1 MVNQNK
7 RSFVLYGD
15 MEQHISL
22 LTDDQAGQL
31 LKGLFSYSNTGET
44 PTFQDGIVT
53 MAFSFVRAQLDR
65 DAAKYEETCRRRS
78 EAGKQGGRP
87 KTNAFS
93 EKQTKAKKANG
104 FSEKQNEAKK
114 TDTDTENENDT
125 LLGAE
130 PPQQKRFIPPTIE
143 EVAAYCQKRGN
154 GVDANRFVSHYA
166 AIGWMI
172 GKNKM
177 RDWQAA
183 VRTWERNN
191 RQTPQQVTPKQGRA
205 DRDL

>member
-65 DAAKYEETCRRRS
+65 DSAKYEETCRRRS

-87 KTNAFS
+87 KANGFS
-93 EKQTKAKKANG
+93 EKQTKAKKA
-104 FSEKQNEAKK
+104 
-114 TDTDTENENDT
+114 DTDTENENYT
-125 LLGAE
+125 LLEAE

-154 GVDANRFVSHYA
+154 GVDANMFVSHYA

-191 RQTPQQVTPKQGRA
+191 QQTLQQVTPKQGRA

>member
-87 KTNAFS
+87 KANGFS
-93 EKQTKAKKANG
+93 EKQTKAKKA
-104 FSEKQNEAKK
+104 
-114 TDTDTENENDT
+114 DTDTENENYT
-125 LLGAE
+125 LLEAE

-191 RQTPQQVTPKQGRA
+191 QQTLQQVTPKQGRA

>member
-93 EKQTKAKKANG
+93 EKQTKAKKA
-104 FSEKQNEAKK
+104 
-114 TDTDTENENDT
+114 DTDTENENYT
-125 LLGAE
+125 LLEAE

-191 RQTPQQVTPKQGRA
+191 QQTLQQVTPKQGRA